1 MRCLSRFPT
10 VSFSF
15 QGSSL
20 PIQFWSKFSNQGLLN
35 FLFVNSVVA
44 INVEDRCYFEGCSLS
59 NCTVCYMMAD
69 ILISKIGCK
78 YMLFVHCYSVSQVP
92 SFRVRVH
99 KQHIFTPYLRNQY
112 VSHHI
117 AHCAIGKRTSILNLI
132 YRFREY
138 S

>member
-20 PIQFWSKFSNQGLLN
+20 PIQFWSKFSNQRLLH
-35 FLFVNSVVA
+35 FLSVNSVVA

-59 NCTVCYMMAD
+59 NCTVMMAD

-78 YMLFVHCYSVSQVP
+78 YMLFVDSYSVSQVP
-92 SFRVRVH
+92 SFS
-99 KQHIFTPYLRNQY
+99 Y
-112 VSHHI
+112 VLFVTASTFYNI
-117 AHCAIGKRTSILNLI
+117 DDVLC
-132 YRFREY
+132 
-138 S
+138 